1 MALDCLELAKKFY
14 YRKKFAKAE
23 KFLVQCVKNNN
34 SDSAVFK
41 YLGLTYICL
50 KDYENAKRALRRY
63 KEDDLE
69 VLNALAFLSLK
80 ENQINHSIAYWL
92 DILKIDKNYKLAKQN
107 LDKIKNSKHK
117 EELHKIASPEAFLF
131 SKGFN
136 LKNLWDQYAFAFW
149 IVLSALVLV
158 GIFYF
163 FKPNWSGNKSSDYLP
178 SVTLEK
184 SNDYIRDNAQSMF
197 KFSNRDVPYLFVK
210 AKKYMSKR
218 KYNSALILINKV
230 LHSNLKG
237 AVQEKF
243 LMLKEFV
250 PVPENWKD
258 LKKKLKI
265 SNLVNF
271 PTLYQ
276 GCYLSVDGE
285 VTKVLKSKT
294 MTKFFLETENGD
306 KLIVTYPYAIEVKKN
321 DKIRILGSFQY
332 VQTPGDL
339 IVVKG
344 QKLWIKK
351 ETLVEL

>member
-1 MALDCLELAKKFY
+1 MALDCLELAKKYY
-14 YRKKFAKAE
+14 YRRNFAKAE
-23 KFLVQCVKNNN
+23 KFLVQCVKNNH
-34 SDSAVFK
+34 SDPAVFK

-50 KDYENAKRALRRY
+50 KDYVNAKRALRRY
-63 KEDDLE
+63 DKDDPE

-92 DILKIDKNYKLAKQN
+92 DILKIDKNFKLAKQN
-107 LDKIKNSKHK
+107 LDKIKNFKNK
-117 EELHKIASPEAFLF
+117 EELHKIASPETFLF

-136 LKNLWDQYAFAFW
+136 LKKIWDHYAFAFW
-149 IVLSALVLV
+149 IILSIVTLV

-163 FKPNWSGNKSSDYLP
+163 FKPNWNGSKSSAYLP

-184 SNDYIRDNAQSMF
+184 SNDYIKNNVQSMF
-197 KFSNRDVPYLFVK
+197 RFSNRDVPYLFVK
-210 AKKYMSKR
+210 TKRYMRKR
-218 KYNSALILINKV
+218 QYNSALILINKV

-237 AVQEKF
+237 VVQEKF

-265 SNLVNF
+265 SNLVNS

-276 GCYLSVDGE
+276 GCYLFVDGE
-285 VTKVLKSKT
+285 VTKVQKSKS
-294 MTKFFLETENGD
+294 MTKFFLETVKGN
-306 KLIVTYPYAIEVKKN
+306 KLIVTYPYVIEVHQN

-332 VQTPGDL
+332 VQSPGDF
-339 IVVKG
+339 IVFKG

-351 ETLVEL
+351 ETFVEL